1 MSLDSNCS
9 KYSRSGVL
17 SHARPSTNRKGIY
30 YFDCNRTTIILRS
43 DCNRSRYV
51 VSSEKIWR
59 MQESKCIPE
68 CFNGCLFTII

>member
-1 MSLDSNCS
+1 MAVKIRLSMSIDSNCS

-30 YFDCNRTTIILRS
+30 YFDCNRKTIILRS

-51 VSSEKIWR
+51 VSGDWIRRSVIYRE
-59 MQESKCIPE
+59 
-68 CFNGCLFTII
+68 

>member
-9 KYSRSGVL
+9 KNSRSGVL
-17 SHARPSTNRKGIY
+17 SHARPSTTGKGIY

-51 VSSEKIWR
+51 VSGDWIRRSGIYGE
-59 MQESKCIPE
+59 
-68 CFNGCLFTII
+68 